1 MKGLYG
7 EKISKH
13 HGEKL
18 RSAYRATHPYCWRAV
33 WDEADGVWRFCGGD
47 MSLEV
52 NEIAHGNNR
61 IIHPS
66 NFIMYCGYPGGR
78 CHHGIFHREDNPE
91 QSDARLMLE
100 ALAVK
105 VMFGETTYDEVTII
119 MNGRQWW
126 TEDMGREA
134 TVVDACQAIVEE
146 RKSLLLTE
154 MPRWQ
159 MVRKE
164 WGISAHLR

>member
-7 EKISKH
+7 NKITKYQ
-13 HGEKL
+13 GEKL
-18 RSAYRATHPYCWRAV
+18 RSAYRATHPYCWRAI
-33 WDEADGVWRFCGGD
+33 EGSGGWRFCGGAEY
-47 MSLEV
+47 LEV
-52 NEIAHGNNR
+52 NEIAHGSNR

-66 NFIMYCGYPGGR
+66 NMIMYCGFFGGR

-105 VMFGETTYDEVTII
+105 VMFGETTYDEVTIL

-126 TEDMGREA
+126 SEDMGREA
-134 TVVDACQAIVEE
+134 TVIDACKAIVEE
-146 RKSLLLTE
+146 RKSLLVTE
-154 MPRWQ
+154 LPRWRL
-159 MVRKE
+159 VRKE
-164 WGISAHLR
+164 FGLHAEL